1 MRQHEG
7 LDPRLLCD
15 TVDIL
20 DRRVVGFHVR
30 HETAAIAMAL
40 VPQPRRPHY
49 DLEEYPRRPQFH
61 RSGRPLGLGQVDQ
74 LIHGQAMVHLVAGA
88 FRTARWI
95 A

>member
-30 HETAAIAMAL
+30 HETAAIVMAL
-40 VPQPRRPHY
+40 GP
-49 DLEEYPRRPQFH
+49 
-61 RSGRPLGLGQVDQ
+61 
-74 LIHGQAMVHLVAGA
+74 
-88 FRTARWI
+88 TAPPS
-95 A
+95 ALL